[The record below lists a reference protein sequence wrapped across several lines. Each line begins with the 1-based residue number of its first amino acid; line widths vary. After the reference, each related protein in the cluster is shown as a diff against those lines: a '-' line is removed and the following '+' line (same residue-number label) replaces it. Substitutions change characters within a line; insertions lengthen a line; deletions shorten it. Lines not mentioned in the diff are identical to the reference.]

1 MGKSLIQ
8 TVNQTS
14 QNVAENGIISLG
26 SVQRRYGCNLRL
38 SGNGIEIVGEGY
50 YKIDCN
56 ITAEPSAAGNVVVA
70 LYNNGVQI
78 PGAIA
83 SATTTATQQLVT
95 LPIQTTIRHG
105 CCCEGADN
113 LTAVLVTGEGAV
125 TNIALRVEK
134 S

>member
-8 TVNQTS
+8 TVNQTVQS
-14 QNVAENGIISLG
+14 LADNSLVSLG

-38 SGNGIEIVGEGY
+38 SGNGIEVIGEGY

-56 ITAEPSAAGNVVVA
+56 VTVAPETAGDVTVA
-70 LYNNGVQI
+70 IYDNGVQI

-83 SATTTATQQLVT
+83 TATTTAANQAVT
-95 LPIQTTIRHG
+95 VPIQSTIRQG
-105 CCCEGADN
+105 CRCDGADN
-113 LTAVLVTGEGAV
+113 LTVVLVEGAGDV
-125 TNIALRVEK
+125 SNIALRVER